1 MIAKRRDNA
10 KIFQETFADF
20 NDIITQM
27 EIGESSW
34 FGFSIVLRGKLLNR
48 RKELLTVLSQ
58 AGVETRPIVAG
69 NFTKNPV
76 IKYIPHEVRGS
87 LDNADYIDQ
96 HGFFIGNDSRDLSE
110 EILEVARIIKGLI

>member
-1 MIAKRRDNA
+1 
-10 KIFQETFADF
+10 
-20 NDIITQM
+20 M

-34 FGFSIVLRGKLLNR
+34 FGFSIVCKGKLLGR
-48 RKELLTVLSQ
+48 RKELLTALSQ

-76 IKYIPHEVRGS
+76 IKYISHEIRGS

-96 HGFFIGNDSRDLSE
+96 NGFFIGNDSRDLSE
-110 EILEVARIIKGLI
+110 EIIEVAKIVKGLL